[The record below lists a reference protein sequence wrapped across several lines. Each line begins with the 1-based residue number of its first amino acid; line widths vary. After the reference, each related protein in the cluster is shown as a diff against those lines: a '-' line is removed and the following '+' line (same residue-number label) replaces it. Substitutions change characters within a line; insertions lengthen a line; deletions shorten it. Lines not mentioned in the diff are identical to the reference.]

1 MTGLHSYLPVEQSWP
16 ATAIERFL
24 LPAQLPAS
32 LTPASSPMAQAGIL
46 VTGATGF
53 LGRHLLRS
61 LLQRTSLPIT
71 CLVRGDTAVQKTHLL
86 ELLSASGITL
96 PARRLRVVSGD
107 VTQPRLG
114 LSASAFARLAAS
126 VGTVFHLAARLDF
139 RSSFDALRVT
149 NVDSLRQMLSL
160 ASVGVAKRIIYVS
173 SLSVL
178 DVPSYFGATVTEATP
193 LIDPECLPLGYAQT
207 KWTAEVLLSAAR
219 ERGFDVICLRPSWIV
234 GEARRGIETDFI
246 ASLLRVF
253 AATGA
258 TPESSGALNLVPVSF
273 VAEACALLGLSPA
286 APPAAQRCI
295 FHLGAPQAVTAA
307 SFAAALAATGR
318 RMQRLPLAEFLSR
331 VSLHLQQARSLELMM
346 FRHIFLGSSLRPAI
360 GLPYLDGRAP
370 VFDSTASLRI
380 LQAAGLPPPNLDLT
394 ELARVCLQ
402 SAGR

>member
-1 MTGLHSYLPVEQSWP
+1 
-16 ATAIERFL
+16 
-24 LPAQLPAS
+24 
-32 LTPASSPMAQAGIL
+32 
-46 VTGATGF
+46 
-53 LGRHLLRS
+53 
-61 LLQRTSLPIT
+61 
-71 CLVRGDTAVQKTHLL
+71 
-86 ELLSASGITL
+86 
-96 PARRLRVVSGD
+96 
-107 VTQPRLG
+107 
-114 LSASAFARLAAS
+114 
-126 VGTVFHLAARLDF
+126 VFHLAARLDF
-139 RSSFDALRVT
+139 RSSFDTLRVT
-149 NVDSLRQMLSL
+149 NVDSVRQVLSL

-178 DVPSYFGATVTEATP
+178 DVPSYFGETVTEATP

-219 ERGFDVICLRPSWIV
+219 ERGFDAMCLRPSWIV
-234 GEARRGIETDFI
+234 GEARNGIETDFI

-258 TPESSGALNLVPVSF
+258 TPESSGALNLVPVRF

-286 APPAAQRCI
+286 ATPTPQRCI

-307 SFAAALAATGR
+307 GFAAAVAATGR
-318 RMQRLPLAEFLSR
+318 RIERLPLADFLSR

-380 LQAAGLPPPNLDLT
+380 LQTAGLPPPELDLT

-402 SAGR
+402 SARP